1 MHARIAVPSLLI
13 AGLAFAGSAHAQ
25 QVERFELR
33 DSRVAVYN
41 VAGEVRVEAGSG
53 SSVVVEVT
61 RGGGDAR
68 ELRIERGETG
78 GKESLRVIY
87 PDERII
93 YPRMGRGSNTQ
104 FTVRRDGTFGG
115 GIGLSSRRVRVAGSG
130 SGTEAWA
137 DLRVRVPAGQSLEVH
152 QGVGRVF
159 VTNVNGT
166 LQLNGASA
174 SVKTDGTRG
183 SLAVD
188 VGSGSVEVDRASG
201 NVDIDTGSG
210 SVRVNAVRG
219 DNLNVDTGSG
229 GVTGSDVQV
238 RRLHVNVGSGAV
250 RMAAVRARDVEVDT
264 GSGSVNVGLLT
275 DADRVKIDTG
285 SGSVTL
291 AVPDDFGAQVV
302 IDTGS
307 GGINVDVPVSA
318 RTSRR
323 SHFTG
328 RVGDGNGR
336 VSIDT
341 GSGGVRLVN
350 GRNGRD

>member
-1 MHARIAVPSLLI
+1 MSPRIAVPLLLL
-13 AGLAFAGSAHAQ
+13 AGLACAGSAHAQ

-33 DSRVAVYN
+33 DSRVALYN
-41 VAGEVRVEAGSG
+41 VAGEVRLEAGTG

-68 ELRIERGETG
+68 QLRIERGDVG
-78 GKESLRVIY
+78 GKESLRVVY

-104 FTVRRDGTFGG
+104 FSVRRDGTFGG
-115 GIGLSSRRVRVAGSG
+115 RIGLTTRRVRVAGSG
-130 SGTEAWA
+130 SGAEAWA

-159 VTNVNGT
+159 VTNVDGT

-174 SVKTDGTRG
+174 SVKTEGTRG

-188 VGSGSVEVDRASG
+188 VGSGGVEVDGASG
-201 NVDIDTGSG
+201 NVNIDTGSG
-210 SVRVNAVRG
+210 GVRVNAVRG
-219 DNLNVDTGSG
+219 DNLHVDTGSG
-229 GVTGSDVQV
+229 GVTGNDVQV
-238 RRLHVNVGSGAV
+238 RSLLVNVGSGGV
-250 RMAAVRARDVEVDT
+250 RIAGVRARDVEVDT
-264 GSGSVNVGLLT
+264 GSGSVDLGLLA

-285 SGSVTL
+285 SGGVTL
-291 AVPDDFGAQVV
+291 SVPDDFGAELV

-307 GGINVDVPVSA
+307 GGITVDVPVSD

-323 SHFTG
+323 SRFTG

-341 GSGGVRLVN
+341 GSGGVRLK
-350 GRNGRD
+350 GRD